1 MEMNSNSREDG
12 WRRFALSILA
22 LGAAGYLSGI
32 FLGNEVGAQI
42 ALLLTPVF
50 PVSLIALGALRNGRL
65 GPIRAPLLLVALL
78 LEFGLVAMLILRQQ
92 VMITPWIGGLPL
104 AAVVQIYLLWVVP
117 FIIVAV
123 VYALTFDTFTLTE
136 ADLDRLDEA
145 TKG

>member
-1 MEMNSNSREDG
+1 METRSNSREDG
-12 WRRFALSILA
+12 WRRFALTALA
-22 LGAAGYLSGI
+22 LAAAGYLSGI
-32 FLGNEVGAQI
+32 FLGNEIGAQI

-50 PVSLIALGALRNGRL
+50 PVALIALGALRNGRL

-78 LEFGLVAMLILRQQ
+78 LELGLVTMLILRQQ
-92 VMITPWIGGLPL
+92 VMITPWMGGLPL
-104 AAVVQIYLLWVVP
+104 AAVVQIYVLWVVP